1 MNVLIWS
8 NGAIVAGDTSPA
20 DTQSADRHPTVVDR
34 VWHLMTHQHPDPNN
48 PKQVRA
54 AARLTKYENATAWT
68 MVILSILYLVLYS
81 FYVLEPDFTDTER
94 SLLNT
99 GMNVIWIIFI
109 FDLLT
114 RAFLAP
120 HFFAYLVHHPIDVI
134 AVAIPALRVLRVLR
148 VLTAGQ
154 WLISRGSRLKFGRT
168 ATAVVIA
175 FIFVTYL
182 ASLAV
187 LNAER
192 GAPGAKIETFPDAL
206 WWSIVTMST
215 VGYGEYYPVT
225 ENGRLIAAGVMVVG
239 ISLLG
244 LVGASVASS
253 VISRLSGK
261 QVQSQDEVRAQILA
275 LTQEVAAL
283 RKELSD
289 GGLVARHDSSST
301 PVEPPQAADPSA
313 ATAPNPHSAIDRSH
327 Y

>member
-1 MNVLIWS
+1 M
-8 NGAIVAGDTSPA
+8 AGNSPA
-20 DTQSADRHPTVVDR
+20 EAPAPEDTPRTVTDRLWTFV
-34 VWHLMTHQHPDPNN
+34 THQHPDPNDA
-48 PKQVRA
+48 KQVQA
-54 AARLTKYENATAWT
+54 AARLTRYENATAWS
-68 MVILSILYLVLYS
+68 MVILSLVYLVLYS
-81 FYVLEPDFTDTER
+81 FYVLEPDLNSSQR
-94 SLLNT
+94 STLNM
-99 GMNVIWIIFI
+99 GMNAIWFVFIADLII
-109 FDLLT
+109 
-114 RAFLAP
+114 RASLAP
-120 HFFAYLVHHPIDVI
+120 RSIAYLVHHPVDVI

-225 ENGRLIAAGVMVVG
+225 TNGRLIAAGVMVVG

-261 QVQSQDEVRAQILA
+261 QVESQDAVKAQVLA
-275 LTQEVAAL
+275 LTQEIVAL
-283 RKELSD
+283 RQELNDAGVTVRSK
-289 GGLVARHDSSST
+289 ST
-301 PVEPPQAADPSA
+301 TSEQASPGTAPLPEPPP
-313 ATAPNPHSAIDRSH
+313 TNPRS
-327 Y
+327 

>member
-1 MNVLIWS
+1 M
-8 NGAIVAGDTSPA
+8 
-20 DTQSADRHPTVVDR
+20 DR
-34 VWHLMTHQHPDPNN
+34 VWHFFTHQHPDPNN
-48 PKQVRA
+48 PKQVRS
-54 AARLTKYENATAWT
+54 AARLTRYENATAWS
-68 MVILSILYLVLYS
+68 MVILSLVYLVLYS
-81 FYVLEPDFTDTER
+81 FYVLEPDLNASQR
-94 SLLNT
+94 STLNT
-99 GMNVIWIIFI
+99 GMNAIWFIFI
-109 FDLLT
+109 ADLII
-114 RAFLAP
+114 RALLAP
-120 HFFAYLVHHPIDVI
+120 RSIAYLVHHPIDVI

-225 ENGRLIAAGVMVVG
+225 TNGRLIAAGVMVVG

-261 QVQSQDEVRAQILA
+261 QVESQDEVKAQVLA
-275 LTQEVAAL
+275 LTQEIASL
-283 RKELSD
+283 RQLLQDAGLTTPRAPAEDRSTDRHGQPQSD
-289 GGLVARHDSSST
+289 PSSS
-301 PVEPPQAADPSA
+301 
-313 ATAPNPHSAIDRSH
+313 
-327 Y
+327 

>member
-1 MNVLIWS
+1 M
-8 NGAIVAGDTSPA
+8 AGEAQAPESQQDSDHDGNT
-20 DTQSADRHPTVVDR
+20 TFMDR
-34 VWHLMTHQHPDPNN
+34 VWTLLTHQHPDPEN

-54 AARLTKYENATAWT
+54 ADRLTKYENATAWT
-68 MVILSILYLVLYS
+68 MVILSIIYLVLYS
-81 FYVLEPDFTDTER
+81 FYVLEPDLTASDR
-94 SLLNT
+94 SVLNI
-99 GMNVIWIIFI
+99 GMNTIWIIFI
-109 FDLLT
+109 ADLLT
-114 RAFLAP
+114 RALLAP

-134 AVAIPALRVLRVLR
+134 AVAVPALRVLRVLR

-154 WLISRGSRLKFGRT
+154 WLISRGSRLRFGRT

-192 GAPGAKIETFPDAL
+192 GQPGAKIESFPDAL

-225 ENGRLIAAGVMVVG
+225 TDGRLIAAGVMVVG

-261 QVQSQDEVRAQILA
+261 QVQSQDEVKAQILA
-275 LTQEVAAL
+275 LTNEVAAL
-283 RKELSD
+283 RELLTD
-289 GGLVARHDSSST
+289 AGLTARRDPQEHQSNV
-301 PVEPPQAADPSA
+301 PHAPPPSGPAAS
-313 ATAPNPHSAIDRSH
+313 
-327 Y
+327 

>member
-1 MNVLIWS
+1 M
-8 NGAIVAGDTSPA
+8 
-20 DTQSADRHPTVVDR
+20 DR
-34 VWHLMTHQHPDPNN
+34 VWHFFTHQHPDPNN
-48 PKQVRA
+48 PTQVRS
-54 AARLTKYENATAWT
+54 AARLTKYENSTAWT
-68 MVILSILYLVLYS
+68 MVILSLVYLVLYS
-81 FYVLEPDFTDTER
+81 FYVLEPDFTDSER

-99 GMNVIWIIFI
+99 GMNAIWIIFI
-109 FDLLT
+109 VDLLI
-114 RAFLAP
+114 RALLAP
-120 HFFAYLVHHPIDVI
+120 HFFPYLVHHPIDVI

-225 ENGRLIAAGVMVVG
+225 TNGRLIAAGVMVVG

-261 QVQSQDEVRAQILA
+261 QVESQDEVKAQVIE
-275 LTQEVAAL
+275 LTQEIAAL
-283 RKELSD
+283 RQALSD
-289 GGLVARHDSSST
+289 AGLTVQRKPTTSEHTSPDTSLSPESPDT
-301 PVEPPQAADPSA
+301 HP
-313 ATAPNPHSAIDRSH
+313 RS
-327 Y
+327 

>member
-1 MNVLIWS
+1 
-8 NGAIVAGDTSPA
+8 VAGESP
-20 DTQSADRHPTVVDR
+20 TQAPAPPEPHRTVIDR
-34 VWHLMTHQHPDPNN
+34 VWHFFTHQHPDPNN
-48 PKQVRA
+48 AKQVRA
-54 AARLTKYENATAWT
+54 AERLTKYENATAWT
-68 MVILSILYLVLYS
+68 MVILSLVYLVLYS
-81 FYVLEPDFTDTER
+81 FYVLEPDLNASQR
-94 SLLNT
+94 STLNT
-99 GMNVIWIIFI
+99 GMNAIWFIFI
-109 FDLLT
+109 ADLII
-114 RAFLAP
+114 RALLAP
-120 HFFAYLVHHPIDVI
+120 RSLAYLVHHPIDVI

-225 ENGRLIAAGVMVVG
+225 TNGRLIAAGVMVVG

-261 QVQSQDEVRAQILA
+261 QVESQDEVKAQVLA
-275 LTQEVAAL
+275 LTQEIASL
-283 RKELSD
+283 RQLLQD
-289 GGLVARHDSSST
+289 AGLTAPHAPAPDRST
-301 PVEPPQAADPSA
+301 DQHGQPQPNQPPSRAAD
-313 ATAPNPHSAIDRSH
+313 HRS
-327 Y
+327 

>member
-1 MNVLIWS
+1 MNV
-8 NGAIVAGDTSPA
+8 AGNAPSSSDPISEANHTRF
-20 DTQSADRHPTVVDR
+20 DRFWRT
-34 VWHLMTHQHPDPNN
+34 LTHQHPDPDS

-54 AARLTKYENATAWT
+54 AHRLVVYENKTAWL
-68 MVILSILYLVLYS
+68 MVVLALTYLVLYS
-81 FYVLEPDFTDTER
+81 FYVLEPDFTDSQR
-94 SLLNT
+94 SLLNL
-99 GMNVIWIIFI
+99 GMNAIWIVFI
-109 FDLLT
+109 VDLLI

-120 HFFAYLVHHPIDVI
+120 HFFAYLIHHPIDVI

-154 WLISRGSRLKFGRT
+154 WLISRGSRLRFGRT

-225 ENGRLIAAGVMVVG
+225 PNGRIIAAALMVVG

-244 LVGASVASS
+244 LVGASVATS
-253 VISRLSGK
+253 VVNRLSGK
-261 QVQSQDEVRAQILA
+261 TRKGQDEVKAQLQALA
-275 LTQEVAAL
+275 SEVAAL
-283 RKELSD
+283 RELLTEAKAIKSHTSPP
-289 GGLVARHDSSST
+289 GTSVAETLSSPSQDVSSAST
-301 PVEPPQAADPSA
+301 PQREPGSPTP
-313 ATAPNPHSAIDRSH
+313 
-327 Y
+327 